1 MARRAAAPSA
11 PSAAKQNGG
20 KAALFV
26 KKLPRA
32 IIWVT
37 LIFALIGMAL
47 GAVLGLLGNLAH
59 SITPIVPGFW
69 LFFKLG
75 FVFGF
80 GGLFVLYLRF
90 SGFEDVQEGGR
101 AFFASVGIVLGMAAA
116 LRMLTP
122 LFEEHADLQR
132 LAIGGIVLTAI
143 VLIINIFMKHE
154 YKHVVGWTAFLIAAA
169 FVCLLFINMTD
180 GKGFEIGWGGW
191 GNKSADSGPKT
202 IRLNPLNTTETFS
215 NLSGPLSNRFEA
227 SARAE
232 SLRWT
237 LEEGSSCGVV
247 IINDTHRVRQCPEEK
262 EIPSLRAA
270 GVLRPYENMHT
281 LQFEGVGMAGKVTA
295 AW

>member
-1 MARRAAAPSA
+1 MARRAAAPS
-11 PSAAKQNGG
+11 PSTAKQQGG
-20 KAALFV
+20 KTALFV

-37 LIFALIGMAL
+37 LIFALIGVAL

-116 LRMLTP
+116 LRMLVP
-122 LFEEHADLQR
+122 LFEGQPDLQS

-154 YKHVVGWTAFLIAAA
+154 YKHVVGWTALLIAAA
-169 FVCLLFINMTD
+169 FVCLLFVNMTD
-180 GKGFEIGWGGW
+180 GKGFDIGWSGW
-191 GNKSADSGPKT
+191 GKSADSGPKT
-202 IRLNPLNTTETFS
+202 IRLNPLNPEEVFS

-227 SARAE
+227 SSRAK
-232 SLRWT
+232 SLRWS
-237 LEEGSSCGVV
+237 LEEESSCGVI
-247 IINDTHRVRQCPEEK
+247 IINDRHRVRQCPDEPT
-262 EIPSLRAA
+262 INDLRAA
-270 GVLRPYENMHT
+270 GVLRPYENMHS
-281 LQFEGVGMAGKVTA
+281 LQFEGEGMAGKVTTT
-295 AW
+295 W

>member
-1 MARRAAAPSA
+1 MARRAAAPTVNPA
-11 PSAAKQNGG
+11 NQAGRSAAQAIK
-20 KAALFV
+20 KIPKALF
-26 KKLPRA
+26 
-32 IIWVT
+32 WV
-37 LIFALIGMAL
+37 FSVFVLIGLFL
-47 GAVLGLLGNLAH
+47 G
-59 SITPIVPGFW
+59 T
-69 LFFKLG
+69 
-75 FVFGF
+75 VFGF
-80 GGLFVLYLRF
+80 IGSFLNGLSDGTIPGFGTFFQLGFILGLGGSVILYLRF
-90 SGFEDVQEGGR
+90 AGFEDMQESGR
-101 AFFASVGIVLGMAAA
+101 AFIGSLTIGICAAVAFSVFLPMFGGHGT
-116 LRMLTP
+116 LRS
-122 LFEEHADLQR
+122 LF
-132 LAIGGIVLTAI
+132 IGGIAI
-143 VLIINIFMKHE
+143 AAIMGIANIFLKDD
-154 YKHVVGWTAFLIAAA
+154 YLRTVKWGALLAASA
-169 FVCLLFINMTD
+169 FVCLLAVEITD

-191 GNKSADSGPKT
+191 GKSGGDSSPKT

-227 SARAE
+227 SARAK